1 MYPCVSLCIP
11 TPSLF
16 RLISFLLRLIS
27 FLFHRIRR
35 KGGISQGFRKDY
47 KVLTGG
53 FRGGKG
59 GFMGITRDFI
69 GIIRDYKVLTGR
81 ITPPYS
87 VK

>member
-27 FLFHRIRR
+27 FFGEIKRQ
-35 KGGISQGFRKDY
+35 KEGISQGFRGDY

-53 FRGGKG
+53 FMGGFHRDYQVLTGRISQEEG
-59 GFMGITRDFI
+59 GFMGI
-69 GIIRDYKVLTGR
+69 
-81 ITPPYS
+81 S
-87 VK
+87 